1 MLPVQTLVPSLVV
14 AGSGVLWGVWW
25 IPLRWLEASG
35 LSGDWAGVALY
46 AAAIAVLAPFLLRD
60 PGRLRR
66 GGRDLLLIGLFSGVA
81 FAAWNHALIAGDV
94 VRVTLLFYLSP
105 IWGTALGVL
114 FFRDPIRLL
123 RAVSILLG
131 LAGAAVVLGL
141 ESGLPLPR
149 SSAEWL
155 ALGSG
160 LLFAFA
166 AVYSRRALGV
176 GGFEKTFLNCVFA
189 GISSVTL
196 ALLLPAG
203 PLPGGLSL
211 ERSTLPLLACLAWQI
226 PVTWMLLWGAA
237 RLDAGRVGILLLLE
251 VIAAAVSAALLT
263 DEPFGLR
270 EGLGCVLI
278 VAAGLVEG
286 FDEIL
291 ARRTRAPRGS

>member
-1 MLPVQTLVPSLVV
+1 MLPVHTLVPSLVV

-25 IPLRWLEASG
+25 IPLRWLESSG
-35 LSGDWAGVALY
+35 LRGDWAGVALVGV
-46 AAAIAVLAPFLLRD
+46 ATAVLAPFMLRD
-60 PGRLRR
+60 RGRLRR

-105 IWGTALGVL
+105 IWGTALGAL
-114 FFRDPIRLL
+114 LFRDPVRLL

-141 ESGLPLPR
+141 ESGVPLPR

-155 ALGSG
+155 ALASG

-166 AVYSRRALGV
+166 AVSSRRALGV
-176 GGFEKTFLNCVFA
+176 GGLEKTFLNCVFA
-189 GISSVTL
+189 GIATLGL

-203 PLPGGLSL
+203 PLPAGLSL
-211 ERSTLPLLACLAWQI
+211 DRSALPLLACLAWQI

-251 VIAAAVSAALLT
+251 VIAAAASAALLT

-270 EGLGCVLI
+270 EALGCVLI
-278 VAAGLVEG
+278 IAAGLVEG
-286 FDEIL
+286 LDEFR
-291 ARRTRAPRGS
+291 ARRALAPGTR